1 MGKGDTHTKKH
12 TKSKFVKYELEI
24 AKKEEGDFYAKV
36 QGVLNGNRINVINT
50 NNEEFQVIIRGN
62 FYFGKKKENL
72 NFVDPDRNEYW
83 VLVQLGIS
91 KNQYFLKHIYNDSDC
106 KKLQDR
112 GELALTVASNNTIN
126 IGKIDNID
134 IVKDDDNWLDNV

>member
-24 AKKEEGDFYAKV
+24 AKKDEGDFYAKV
-36 QGVLNGNRINVINT
+36 HGVLNGNRINVKDIND
-50 NNEEFQVIIRGN
+50 EEFQVIIRGN

-83 VLVQLGIS
+83 VLIQLGIS
-91 KNQYFLKHIYNDSDC
+91 KNQYFLKHIYNDNDC

-112 GELALTVASNNTIN
+112 GELSLAIAGNNIVI
-126 IGKIDNID
+126 IGKVDNKAIM
-134 IVKDDDNWLDNV
+134 KDDDNWLDNI